1 MSLFEKWG
9 HFSQIVWKGTT
20 HVGCYTAHCPNGL
33 GNVGSD
39 VSPYFTVC
47 NYKNPGKKLLQV
59 NLALKQAADFLN
71 RQLRWRVRR
80 QCSQAPRQGHGQLE
94 HRHVFVDAAHSSRA
108 FSHGPRVT
116 IFAAAYRT

>member
-1 MSLFEKWG
+1 MNGGGYGQNIAAGVESANISAVITDLFYNAEEPLFSSNYGMADPDMSLFEKWG

-47 NYKNPGKKLLQV
+47 NYKNPGKRQPWSGLIFEA
-59 NLALKQAADFLN
+59 NAD
-71 RQLRWRVRR
+71 
-80 QCSQAPRQGHGQLE
+80 
-94 HRHVFVDAAHSSRA
+94 
-108 FSHGPRVT
+108 
-116 IFAAAYRT
+116 